1 MPAVD
6 CVTFGAPCQDL
17 SIAGYRAGM
26 KHEERGDDVTTRSGL
41 FFEAIRII
49 KEMRKHEE
57 ESGRT
62 GAEIRPRF
70 AVYENVK
77 GAFTSNKGKDFQAV
91 LTEIFRIAVPEAP
104 DVPLPDSGKWPHAGL
119 LLDEVG
125 GVSVAWRLHDAQFWG
140 VPQRRER
147 ISVVADFGGLR
158 AGQILFESESLQG
171 DSDESRTTEQGA
183 STGTEGCT
191 DRAGKC
197 LNTWDV
203 QSKHIQPKD
212 GIAEALYAGECRYG
226 GGESYVFDKDNDSVG
241 INGDIAVTL
250 DAHCMNTPGNRG
262 GGIERDV
269 VLTKRHSA

>member
-1 MPAVD
+1 MKHYGDITKLNGAEMPAVD
-6 CVTFGAPCQDL
+6 CITFGAPCQDL

-125 GVSVAWRLHDAQFWG
+125 GCQSLGDCMTLNFGAS
-140 VPQRRER
+140 P
-147 ISVVADFGGLR
+147 SVVKESRLS
-158 AGQILFESESLQG
+158 QILE
-171 DSDESRTTEQGA
+171 DSAPDKYYLSPKACKGILT
-183 STGTEGCT
+183 
-191 DRAGKC
+191 RAERRNKE
-197 LNTWDV
+197 LPPELKAALIA
-203 QSKHIQPKD
+203 QS
-212 GIAEALYAGECRYG
+212 A
-226 GGESYVFDKDNDSVG
+226 
-241 INGDIAVTL
+241 
-250 DAHCMNTPGNRG
+250 
-262 GGIERDV
+262 
-269 VLTKRHSA
+269 

>member
-119 LLDEVG
+119 LFDEVG

-171 DSDESRTTEQGA
+171 DSDESRTTEQGT
-183 STGTEGCT
+183 STGTEGST
-191 DRAGKC
+191 DRA
-197 LNTWDV
+197 
-203 QSKHIQPKD
+203 
-212 GIAEALYAGECRYG
+212 
-226 GGESYVFDKDNDSVG
+226 VG
-241 INGDIAVTL
+241 INGDIATTL

-262 GGIERDV
+262 GRARRCSDELKFAVDCRSCTENPYINGTLQSRACSNLNSNNV
-269 VLTKRHSA
+269 VRIVDKSRS

>member
-1 MPAVD
+1 MKHYGDITKLNGAEMPAVD

-104 DVPLPDSGKWPHAGL
+104 DVPLPDSGKWP
-119 LLDEVG
+119 
-125 GVSVAWRLHDAQFWG
+125 

-147 ISVVADFGGLR
+147 ISVVADFGGLC

-171 DSDESRTTEQGA
+171 NSDESRETEQG
-183 STGTEGCT
+183 TPTRTEGSA
-191 DRAGKC
+191 DRA
-197 LNTWDV
+197 
-203 QSKHIQPKD
+203 
-212 GIAEALYAGECRYG
+212 
-226 GGESYVFDKDNDSVG
+226 VG
-241 INGDIAVTL
+241 INGDVATTL
-250 DAHCMNTPGNRG
+250 DSHCMNTPGNRG
-262 GGIERDV
+262 GYRTGCCSDEKTFCLEGNGQRPSHHGDGYIESDIMYTLNSTEQHAFYSCDDNRG
-269 VLTKRHSA
+269 